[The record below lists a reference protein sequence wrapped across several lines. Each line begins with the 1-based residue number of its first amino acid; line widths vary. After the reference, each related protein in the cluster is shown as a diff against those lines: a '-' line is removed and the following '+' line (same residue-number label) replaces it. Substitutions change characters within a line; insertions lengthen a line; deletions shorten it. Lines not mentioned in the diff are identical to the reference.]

1 VNSKGEYAV
10 TCGCKPAVLIVF
22 EQGAAPQRRSL
33 RIFWVYSRRMAPR
46 KDFQPAKGTV
56 DTAWGSGSYSLC
68 KNGQIRQQIRW
79 RVGDCTGMAKLTK
92 PGDDVSAVITAALI
106 NLPGSQ
112 PAAAAPEALL
122 VADEGDAPR

>member
-1 VNSKGEYAV
+1 M
-10 TCGCKPAVLIVF
+10 TCGCELAVLIVF

-56 DTAWGSGSYSLC
+56 DTAWGSGSYSLY
-68 KNGQIRQQIRW
+68 KNGQIRW

-92 PGDDVSAVITAALI
+92 PGDDVSAVITAALV
-106 NLPGSQ
+106 NLTGSQ
-112 PAAAAPEALL
+112 PAAAAPEASLM
-122 VADEGDAPR
+122 ADEGDAPR